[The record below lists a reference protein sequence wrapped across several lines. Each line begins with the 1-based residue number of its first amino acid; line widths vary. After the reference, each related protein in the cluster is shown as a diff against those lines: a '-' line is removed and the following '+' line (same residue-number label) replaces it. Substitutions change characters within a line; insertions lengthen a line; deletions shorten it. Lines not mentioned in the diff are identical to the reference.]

1 MGVAPSNG
9 YRRDAHFSKML
20 AMAPYS
26 GAPWWE
32 IAPDNGCYP
41 PANFFFATGRAKAF
55 VGPWPLFAITLL

>member
-1 MGVAPSNG
+1 MGAAPSNG

-32 IAPDNGCYP
+32 
-41 PANFFFATGRAKAF
+41 
-55 VGPWPLFAITLL
+55 